1 MRALNK
7 REVAPPQWPVRL
19 AAAAS
24 VDRPMQAGGPWI
36 LSLGG
41 VPKARIS
48 ADVAAVL
55 QALDGEKSPV
65 QVAEQLGRPWTAE
78 DVDAVVGSV
87 ARTGIFDDGAHPAE
101 VRWIQFRAPL
111 TIQVTLFNPMA
122 FLLALRPLAAV
133 MARRESL
140 VLALTLLLGGVIGLT
155 TAVPEVMR
163 VLSTPLAL
171 EAYLGVAAAMFGSTL
186 LHELGH
192 GLALTHFGGRPRR
205 IGIMLFY
212 LSPAFFCDVTDGW
225 RLPSRMQRV
234 VVALAGPLVH
244 LGLGSVALCAQ
255 AFIAASTFK
264 DGVLLYGVLCYIVAV
279 LNLFPFIKLDG
290 YVALMSALD
299 TPHLRRKS
307 MDAAAEWVGRYLLGT
322 KVVLQRRGALRW
334 FGVASFVSGLGF
346 MALGFQRLIPLFL
359 QLGMAGHVLVA
370 LACVLLVV
378 LSARSAILF
387 FRAAARKGSSFARR
401 LLMGILAGGGVAALL
416 AVVPVA
422 PTMTVGY
429 QILDGRLGIVVP
441 ADSPGPAPTVGAR
454 VSLQTQGL
462 LFHQELGLATIGSL
476 PPSESKAPMETVV
489 PVTFPGIKLPVISYD
504 AGLVEGGQLPAYGR
518 AEVSSTERV
527 GLGEWLW
534 RSVANSPLWPGGHSD
549 TRPSTGRN
557 QS

>member
-1 MRALNK
+1 M
-7 REVAPPQWPVRL
+7 APPQWPVRL

-401 LLMGILAGGGVAALL
+401 LLMGILAGGGS
-416 AVVPVA
+416 
-422 PTMTVGY
+422 
-429 QILDGRLGIVVP
+429 R
-441 ADSPGPAPTVGAR
+441 
-454 VSLQTQGL
+454 
-462 LFHQELGLATIGSL
+462 GLARRGAGGPHHDSRL
-476 PPSESKAPMETVV
+476 PDPRRTLGHCCSRR
-489 PVTFPGIKLPVISYD
+489 FPGACSHCGRSRFPANPRTAVPPGTGPCHHWFPTAVGIKSAHGDGCARHLSRDQAARYFLRRR
-504 AGLVEGGQLPAYGR
+504 ARGGGTTPRLRPRRSQQHRTG
-518 AEVSSTERV
+518 
-527 GLGEWLW
+527 GLG
-534 RSVANSPLWPGGHSD
+534 
-549 TRPSTGRN
+549 
-557 QS
+557 